1 MNPIKR
7 GKKFASCVDISPD
20 RTSLNIL
27 PKIKGTTIK
36 NENRADLS
44 LSIPKSTAVEI
55 VAPERDIPG
64 KIAMACVI
72 PINIDSFTPT
82 FFAEDFALSAKNK
95 SKPVINSILPTAV
108 LLGIDKERS
117 ARFSFLMVVP
127 LIFGKMFKDVLSGEI
142 STHDANFFPLLIGF
156 IFAFITGMIAC
167 KWMIRL
173 VKNSQLKYFA
183 FYCFIV
189 GSIVIVSSII

>member
-1 MNPIKR
+1 
-7 GKKFASCVDISPD
+7 
-20 RTSLNIL
+20 
-27 PKIKGTTIK
+27 
-36 NENRADLS
+36 
-44 LSIPKSTAVEI
+44 
-55 VAPERDIPG
+55 
-64 KIAMACVI
+64 
-72 PINIDSFTPT
+72 
-82 FFAEDFALSAKNK
+82 
-95 SKPVINSILPTAV
+95 
-108 LLGIDKERS
+108 
-117 ARFSFLMVVP
+117 
-127 LIFGKMFKDVLSGEI
+127 MFKDVLSGEI